1 MLKKTAITFLLA
13 LTLSAC
19 ATQGKKIDDQTISH
33 VKKGYTTEQ
42 QVIAMMGKPTSITMN
57 SNGTKQLIYTYSHA
71 NMNAASYIPFVNMFM
86 SGVNSESQVF
96 YITINKKGKVS
107 DYTISNSAS
116 KTNTGLL

>member
-42 QVIAMMGKPTSITMN
+42 QVIAMMGKPTSVTMN
-57 SNGTKQLIYTYSHA
+57 SDGTKQLIYTYTHA
-71 NMNAASYIPFVNMFM
+71 HMNAASYIPFVNMFR

-107 DYTISNSAS
+107 DYTINNSHS
-116 KTNTGLL
+116 ETNTGLL